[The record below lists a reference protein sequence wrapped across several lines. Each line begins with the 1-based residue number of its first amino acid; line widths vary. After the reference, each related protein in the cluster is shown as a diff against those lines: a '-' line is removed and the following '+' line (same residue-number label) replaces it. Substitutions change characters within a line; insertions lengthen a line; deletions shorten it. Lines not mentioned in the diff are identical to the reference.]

1 MKRGSYMLR
10 NKFIIL
16 FVILFIF
23 SCNTKKSK
31 KTANI
36 NVGGKMSIQII
47 CAAFK
52 EGETIPVKYTCD
64 GENVSPALNWSGAP
78 EGTKSFALICD
89 DPDAPGRTWI
99 HWVVYNIP
107 ATMTSLPEAVPM
119 KKTVLNNII
128 QGTTSFRKIGYGGP
142 CPPRGPAHRY
152 FFKIYALDT
161 ELNLKAGASENE
173 LLKAMEGHILAK
185 GQLMG
190 RYSR

>member
-1 MKRGSYMLR
+1 MLR

-23 SCNTKKSK
+23 SCNTKESQ

-78 EGTKSFALICD
+78 ENTKSFALICD
-89 DPDAPGRTWI
+89 DPDAPMGTWV

>member
-1 MKRGSYMLR
+1 MKRGGYMLR

-23 SCNTKKSK
+23 SCNTKKSQ

-52 EGETIPVKYTCD
+52 EGEAIPVKYTCD
-64 GENVSPALNWSGAP
+64 GENVSPALSWSGAP
-78 EGTKSFALICD
+78 ENTKSFALICD

-107 ATMTSLPEAVPM
+107 ATMTSLPEAVSM
-119 KKTVLNNII
+119 RKTVLNNII

-173 LLKAMEGHILAK
+173 LLKAMERHILAK

>member
-1 MKRGSYMLR
+1 MKRGGYMLR

-23 SCNTKKSK
+23 SCNTKESQKI
-31 KTANI
+31 ANI

-78 EGTKSFALICD
+78 ENTKSFALICD

-107 ATMTSLPEAVPM
+107 ATMTSLPEAVSM

-142 CPPRGPAHRY
+142 CPPRGSAHRY

>member
-1 MKRGSYMLR
+1 MLR

-23 SCNTKKSK
+23 RCNTKESQKI
-31 KTANI
+31 ANI

-78 EGTKSFALICD
+78 ENTKSFALICD
-89 DPDAPGRTWI
+89 DPDAPMGTWV

-128 QGTTSFRKIGYGGP
+128 QGTTSFRKMGYGGP

-152 FFKIYALDT
+152 LFKIYALDT

-190 RYSR
+190 RYGR